1 MLKKFTIPILI
12 ALVIVLILALLG
24 KWTWILWGVI
34 LLHPLMHVFGHNHS
48 GSHSHAQNKDTHHH
62 H

>member
-1 MLKKFTIPILI
+1 MLKKFAIPILI
-12 ALVIVLILALLG
+12 ALVIVFILALLG
-24 KWTWILWGVI
+24 KWTWILWGII

-48 GSHSHAQNKDTHHH
+48 GSHNHAKNKDTHHH